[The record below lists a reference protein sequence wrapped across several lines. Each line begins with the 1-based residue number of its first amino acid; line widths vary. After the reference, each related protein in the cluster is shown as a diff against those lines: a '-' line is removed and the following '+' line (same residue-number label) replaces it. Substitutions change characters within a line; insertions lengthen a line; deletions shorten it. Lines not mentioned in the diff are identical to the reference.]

1 MELTHG
7 DYNTTSPTLT
17 AEENDKKIRKMEIIK
32 FNIEWRGEFDKMLSE
47 IQ

>member
-1 MELTHG
+1 MQVETSGFEGHG
-7 DYNTTSPTLT
+7 DTKN
-17 AEENDKKIRKMEIIK
+17 KKIRKMEIIK